1 MSPSRNALL
10 GAMLLVGLGAGC
22 TCGIFDPST
31 TRFLCSTDADCAEGF
46 TCRPAGNA
54 KECVAGSSGGT
65 NGASCSGSGDCESG
79 FCVAGVCCES
89 GCSGACE
96 SCALSTSRGRCVAKP
111 GGTTC
116 NTDYVCDGTAR
127 TCPSSCAGIAQC
139 ASARDCVGNAC
150 VDLDECGSSGICG
163 ANATC
168 TNTPGSWECSCASGF
183 VGATTTGGPASC
195 TDVNECSSNPDCGPL
210 AVCSNV
216 PGSWECSCPSGTFGA
231 TVTGGPTSCSTVDR
245 CTTPGM
251 CGANATCASTAT
263 SYSCTCSPG
272 YSGTTTMG
280 GPATCADLDECTSPT
295 SACGAN
301 ATCTNTTGS
310 YQCACAS
317 GFSGSATTGMPA
329 TCVDVDECPAASC
342 GANASCTN
350 SPGSYVCSCDADFM
364 GTPVTGGPA
373 VCTAIDRCTAVS
385 CGANA
390 TCASV
395 PGNYTC
401 TCNMGFQ
408 GATVTG
414 GPASCMDLDEC
425 AIVGGGCG
433 ANAICTNT
441 PGSYSCACAPGFT
454 GPMTTGMPTT
464 CVSGPT
470 RLGTVQGLTPQVIPV
485 SQVVAAGTG
494 VAVAVFGPALLITTV
509 SDSRGNTW
517 TRIVTDNSCGACGAV
532 GLYTT
537 TLTNPLGPGD
547 TINVG
552 GNTGV
557 LVGAW
562 ATTLTG
568 YSFFDLS
575 GTYNMNGSSLT
586 PTVATTAPVLEP
598 DEFLIAAFS
607 TRTNNTL
614 TCQPDGGF
622 TTELALTDPQL
633 SGIIASKVGAG
644 ISGVQSYTAN
654 AVPAERFSGF
664 IATFYGGAQAPPTG
678 LSLAHTPNNR
688 GFTVSWTAGR
698 GNGGTSAGCAVQYR
712 NATGVWNTLLT
723 TSCDADQ
730 NMRAVN
736 LPAGTNWNG
745 GAWSSLQVR
754 LLRNSDQVVM
764 GTFPTNLTC
773 TVRVPA
779 TSPTPTVDENC
790 DATWDD
796 YTCSSF
802 SWVRGAVYSSTFTA
816 CTNSGDTTSTK
827 PCNSTNDTETRYT
840 EGQGTLSPAVSF
852 SSSSYGSGC
861 VGPYTGATTWTCTGS
876 GCSYR

>member
-401 TCNMGFQ
+401 TCNTGFQ

-425 AIVGGGCG
+425 AIPGGGCG
-433 ANAICTNT
+433 ANALCTNT
-441 PGSYSCACAPGFT
+441 PGSYGCTCAPGYT
-454 GPMTTGMPTT
+454 GATTTGMPAT
-464 CVSGPT
+464 CVAGT
-470 RLGTVQGLTPQVIPV
+470 TLLGTVQGRTPRSILLAQPV
-485 SQVVAAGTG
+485 AMGTSVALALVAGTDDG
-494 VAVAVFGPALLITTV
+494 LSV
-509 SDSRGNTW
+509 SDTRGNTW
-517 TRIVTDNSCGACGAV
+517 IRVAHDSSCGACGTAS
-532 GLYTT
+532 LYTA
-537 TLTNPLGPGD
+537 TLTNAWTAGD
-547 TINVG
+547 SVTIG
-552 GNTGV
+552 GSSGD
-557 LVGAW
+557 LIGAW
-562 ATTLTG
+562 LSALNA
-568 YSFFDLS
+568 YPFFDVA
-575 GTYNMNGSSLT
+575 GTYGSSMISAS
-586 PTVATTAPVLEP
+586 PSVATTAAPLEP
-598 DEFLIAAFS
+598 DEVLIAAFA
-607 TRTNNTL
+607 TEDALTL
-614 TCQPDGGF
+614 TSSPDGGF
-622 TTELALTDPQL
+622 TTELSITDSDL
-633 SGIIASKVGAG
+633 SGIIASKVGTGLSG
-644 ISGVQSYTAN
+644 IQRYSASSS
-654 AVPAERFSGF
+654 VPERFSGF
-664 IATFYGGAQAPPTG
+664 IATFYGGTQRPPTG
-678 LSLAHTPNNR
+678 LSLSHTPNSR
-688 GFTVSWTAGR
+688 SFTVSWTGGR
-698 GNGGTSAGCAVQYR
+698 GNGGGVGCAVQYR
-712 NATGVWNTLLT
+712 GPSGSWVTAQN
-723 TSCDADQ
+723 TSCDTDA
-730 NMRAVN
+730 NARTIT
-736 LPAGTNWNG
+736 LPGGTNWYG
-745 GAWSSLQVR
+745 GSWSSVQVR
-754 LLRNSDQVVM
+754 VIRNGDQAVL
-764 GTFPTNLTC
+764 GTFLTPLTC
-773 TVRVPA
+773 AARAASST
-779 TSPTPTVDENC
+779 PTPTIDEDC
-790 DATWDD
+790 DGTWDD
-796 YTCSSF
+796 RSCTTF
-802 SWVRGAVYSSTFTA
+802 SWVRGTVYSTSFTA
-816 CTNSGDTTSTK
+816 CTNSSDTTPTK
-827 PCNSTNDTETRYT
+827 ACSSTNEVETRYT
-840 EGQGTLSPAVSF
+840 EGQGTQSPAVAF
-852 SSSSYGSGC
+852 SSSSYGSAC
-861 VGPYTGATTWTCTGS
+861 VGPYTGATAWTCTAS
-876 GCSYR
+876 NCSYR